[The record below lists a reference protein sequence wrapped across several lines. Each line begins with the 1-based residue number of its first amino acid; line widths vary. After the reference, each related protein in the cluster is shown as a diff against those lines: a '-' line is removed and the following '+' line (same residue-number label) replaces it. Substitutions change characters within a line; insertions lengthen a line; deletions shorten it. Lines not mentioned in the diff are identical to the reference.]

1 MSENPPVE
9 PDPEQPRL
17 PDVPPPPSP
26 DPSPDPAPEPGI
38 DPAPPTPEPEPVGAA
53 EVPDVPAAPDAPD
66 ASDSPDLPPSPD
78 RPASPLSTG
87 FGSPE
92 EPFGRPPSSGGG
104 GRKVLLIVGGLVV
117 LALIVGGLL
126 FAMGDSD
133 SDDSPEQAVRDFFEA
148 SEDKDC
154 ARLTELVVEK
164 SWSQGGTVTRENA
177 IEQCSDEMEAGPPL
191 DTELKSVDTKSEQG
205 DKAVVSVNYT
215 LDDETVDTEID
226 LVKEDGDWKIDSV

>member
-1 MSENPPVE
+1 VSENPPVE

-17 PDVPPPPSP
+17 PDVPTP
-26 DPSPDPAPEPGI
+26 PSPDPAPEPGI
-38 DPAPPTPEPEPVGAA
+38 DPAPPTPEPEPVGA
-53 EVPDVPAAPDAPD
+53 PDVPGVPVAPDTP
-66 ASDSPDLPPSPD
+66 SLPPSTD

-92 EPFGRPPSSGGG
+92 EPFGRPPRSGGG
-104 GRKVLLIVGGLVV
+104 GRKVLLILGGLVV
-117 LALIVGGLL
+117 LALVVGGLL

-133 SDDSPEQAVRDFFEA
+133 DGDDSPEQAVRDFFEA

-164 SWSQGGTVTRENA
+164 SWSQGGTVTRESA
-177 IEQCSDEMEAGPPL
+177 IEQCSDEMEAGPQL
-191 DTELKSVDTKSEQG
+191 DTELKSVDTTSEQD
-205 DKAVVSVNYT
+205 DKAVVRVNYT

-226 LVKEDGDWKIDSV
+226 LVREDGDWKIDSV